1 MGRAQLRGA
10 SRSRRFYFRKDV
22 LPPGYTSPAAS
33 TASSSGDSSP
43 VENGCCKGRGKE
55 AKMRNCFPSLP
66 RPLNG
71 VRRGPVEDEY
81 EEMTMEEIICG
92 KVRKKKTLSYMLIFY
107 YYSRPIR
114 SRGYWDLLMTTFI
127 LYKSTRKIGSK
138 LIDISTSSEEEQ
150 TVRCFSFLFLFLL
163 PAYVVKGSLQTPATW
178 IRNFVRTH
186 PAYKF
191 DSVVSE
197 EINYD
202 LMKAIDDM

>member
-22 LPPGYTSPAAS
+22 LPPGYTSPVAS
-33 TASSSGDSSP
+33 TPSSSGDSSP

-92 KVRKKKTLSYMLIFY
+92 KVRREKKHAF
-107 YYSRPIR
+107 
-114 SRGYWDLLMTTFI
+114 
-127 LYKSTRKIGSK
+127 LYA
-138 LIDISTSSEEEQ
+138 D
-150 TVRCFSFLFLFLL
+150 FLL
-163 PAYVVKGSLQTPATW
+163 LFKADTFPGLLGLINDYVHTLQVNEKDRKQINRYLDLVRRRANGSLFFFFFLPPSL
-178 IRNFVRTH
+178 RR
-186 PAYKF
+186 
-191 DSVVSE
+191 
-197 EINYD
+197 
-202 LMKAIDDM
+202 

>member
-10 SRSRRFYFRKDV
+10 SRSRKFYFRKDV

-92 KVRKKKTLSYMLIFY
+92 KVRRKKE
-107 YYSRPIR
+107 R
-114 SRGYWDLLMTTFI
+114 RG
-127 LYKSTRKIGSK
+127 
-138 LIDISTSSEEEQ
+138 
-150 TVRCFSFLFLFLL
+150 SFL
-163 PAYVVKGSLQTPATW
+163 
-178 IRNFVRTH
+178 IC
-186 PAYKF
+186 
-191 DSVVSE
+191 
-197 EINYD
+197 
-202 LMKAIDDM
+202 

>member
-1 MGRAQLRGA
+1 MGRAQLRDA

-22 LPPGYTSPAAS
+22 LPPGYTSPVAS

-92 KVRKKKTLSYMLIFY
+92 KVRRKKERRRASLYADFL
-107 YYSRPIR
+107 YSRPIR

-138 LIDISTSSEEEQ
+138 SIDISISSEGEQ
-150 TVRCFSFLFLFLL
+150 TVRCFLFFTPLL
-163 PAYVVKGSLQTPATW
+163 PLLTSLKVLYKPQQHGYETLYEPIPRTNL
-178 IRNFVRTH
+178 IRSSAKR
-186 PAYKF
+186 
-191 DSVVSE
+191 S
-197 EINYD
+197 I
-202 LMKAIDDM
+202 MI